1 MQNNIVRYNNPHE
14 LVLAQK
20 NDFNAVNSDDAILFE
35 KEAQF
40 AIQHLDNNQY
50 LAKVAMQNQP
60 AMVAAVRNVAAIGIS
75 LNPAQKH
82 AYLVPRGGKVVL
94 DLSYL
99 GLLHIATESGSIL
112 WAQCKIVYSS
122 DSYESNGV
130 DKSPTHT
137 YNPFNKNRGE
147 IIGAYCV
154 AKTRDGAFLTEE
166 MSMDEIA
173 KVRSR
178 SESFK
183 KGGMS
188 PWKTDEGEM
197 IRKTVIK
204 RGYKYW
210 PKTNRMSEAVEMLNN
225 QEGIDFKSERAA
237 AVHDINPTPDQL
249 SEIRKALD
257 FIGRK
262 EGDCLAHFCAN
273 VFKRGIPSLEE
284 MTSKEAGQM
293 LDMLKQMADAMAAK
307 QSGDEF

>member
-1 MQNNIVRYNNPHE
+1 MNNIVRYNNPQE
-14 LVLAQK
+14 LVMAQK
-20 NDFNAVNSDDAILFE
+20 QSFEVVKSDDAILFE

-40 AIQHLDNNQY
+40 ALQHIDNNQY
-50 LAKVAMQNQP
+50 LARVAMQNQQ

-112 WAQCKIVYSS
+112 WAQCKIVHQS
-122 DSYESNGV
+122 DKYESNGV
-130 DKSPTHT
+130 DKAPTHT
-137 YNPFNKNRGE
+137 YNPFGGRGD

-154 AKTRDGAFLTEE
+154 AKTSDGAYLTEE
-166 MSMDEIA
+166 MSMEEIA
-173 KVRSR
+173 KIRGR

-183 KGGMS
+183 KGSMS

-204 RGYKYW
+204 RAYKYW

-225 QEGIDFKSERAA
+225 QEGIDFKSERGNQMQ
-237 AVHDINPTPDQL
+237 DINPTREQL
-249 SEIRKALD
+249 DGIRKALD
-257 FIGRK
+257 FMGRN
-262 EGDCLAHFCAN
+262 EGDCLNHFCAN
-273 VFKRGIPSLEE
+273 VFKRGINSLEE

-293 LDMLKQMADAMAAK
+293 LDMLKQMADQMAAK
-307 QSGDEF
+307 QSGDDF